1 MENPNLGEKQVSIGV
16 HPTYYGNGNIT
27 EAFTKKELAFELEI
41 KTKNSVHREIITLND
56 VLRLQNQIKV
66 AITCYDSFSS
76 KG

>member
-27 EAFTKKELAFELEI
+27 EAFELEI